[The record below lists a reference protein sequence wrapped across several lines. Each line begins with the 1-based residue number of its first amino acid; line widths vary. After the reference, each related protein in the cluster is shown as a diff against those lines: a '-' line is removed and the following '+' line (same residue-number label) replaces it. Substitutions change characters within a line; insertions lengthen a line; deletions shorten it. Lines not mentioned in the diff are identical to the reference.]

1 MVRIRHPEDIKKT
14 FKDVF
19 DNFTNV
25 TILKLISKG
34 HLDGLE
40 SPISIGKEA
49 NIFSAM
55 AQGERVMA
63 KIYRINVVDFN
74 KLFEYLRADPRYPG
88 LDRNRRKVVI
98 LWAKREY
105 RNLLK
110 AREAGVRV
118 PMARAVLNNVLVM
131 EFIGDEGEA
140 APKVKDLIPKNP
152 KEFFD
157 KVIVG
162 MQKLH
167 KAGLVHTDLSQFNIL
182 NYNEEPVFIDMS
194 QATTLENQNAQEYLD
209 RDIKNICTFFRKLGL
224 DIDDKKVKQQ
234 ITGKKSIRN
243 I

>member
-1 MVRIRHPEDIKKT
+1 MARIRHPEDIKKT

-34 HLDGLE
+34 QLDGLE

-55 AQGERVMA
+55 AQGERVMV
-63 KIYRINVVDFN
+63 KIYRIAACDFN
-74 KLFEYLRADPRYPG
+74 KMYDYLRADPRFPG
-88 LDRNRRKVVI
+88 LDKNRRKVVV
-98 LWAKREY
+98 LWARREY

-118 PMARAVLNNVLVM
+118 PTPRAVLNNVLVM
-131 EFIGDEGEA
+131 EFIGDEGIP
-140 APKVKDLIPKNP
+140 APRVKDAIPENP
-152 KEFFD
+152 KEFFE
-157 KVIVG
+157 KVVNG

-194 QATTLENQNAQEYLD
+194 QATTLENPNAQEYLT

-224 DIDDKKVKQQ
+224 DIDDEKIRQQ
-234 ITGKKSIRN
+234 ITGKKPIRN

>member
-34 HLDGLE
+34 QLDGLE

-63 KIYRINVVDFN
+63 KIYRINVIDFN
-74 KLFEYLRADPRYPG
+74 KMYEYLRTDPRITV
-88 LDRNRRKVVI
+88 DRNRRKVVI
-98 LWAKREY
+98 MWAKREY

-118 PMARAVLNNVLVM
+118 PTARAVLNNVLVM

-140 APKVKDLIPKNP
+140 APRVKDLLPKNP
-152 KEFFD
+152 KEFFE
-157 KVIVG
+157 KVIAG

-194 QATTLENQNAQEYLD
+194 QATTLENPNAQEYLT
-209 RDIKNICTFFRKLGL
+209 RDIKNICTFFRKIGIKA
-224 DIDDKKVKQQ
+224 DEQEVRKKV
-234 ITGKKSIRN
+234 TGKK
-243 I
+243 

>member
-1 MVRIRHPEDIKKT
+1 MARIRHPEDIKKT

-34 HLDGLE
+34 QLDGLE

-49 NIFSAM
+49 NIFSAL

-63 KIYRINVVDFN
+63 KIYRINVIDFN
-74 KLFEYLRADPRYPG
+74 KMYEYLRTDPRITV
-88 LDRNRRKVVI
+88 DRNRRKVVI
-98 LWAKREY
+98 MWAKREY

-118 PMARAVLNNVLVM
+118 PTARAVLNNVLVM

-140 APKVKDLIPKNP
+140 APRVKDLLPENP
-152 KEFFD
+152 KEFFE
-157 KVIVG
+157 KVVSG

-194 QATTLENQNAQEYLD
+194 QATTLENPNAQEYLT
-209 RDIKNICTFFRKLGL
+209 RDIKNVCTFFRKLGV
-224 DIDDKKVKQQ
+224 DIDEEKIKKQ
-234 ITGKKSIRN
+234 ITGKNAIRK
-243 I
+243 

>member
-34 HLDGLE
+34 QLDGLE
-40 SPISIGKEA
+40 SPVSIGKEA
-49 NIFSAM
+49 NIFSAQ
-55 AQGERVMA
+55 AQGEPVMV

-74 KLFEYLRADPRYPG
+74 KMFEYLCADPRFPG
-88 LDRNRRKVVI
+88 INKNRRKVVI

-118 PMARAVLNNVLVM
+118 PTPRAVLNNVLVM
-131 EFIGDEGEA
+131 EFIGDEGVP
-140 APKVKDLIPKNP
+140 APRVKDLLPQNP
-152 KEFFD
+152 KKFFE
-157 KVIVG
+157 KVISG

-194 QATTLENQNAQEYLD
+194 QATTLENPNAEEYLT
-209 RDIKNICTFFRKLGL
+209 RDIKNVCAFFRKLGL
-224 DIDDKKVKQQ
+224 KADEQKVRQQ
-234 ITGKKSIRN
+234 ITGKKPIRN

>member
-1 MVRIRHPEDIKKT
+1 MVRIRRPEELKKT

-34 HLDGLE
+34 QLDGLE

-55 AQGERVMA
+55 AQGERVMV

-74 KLFEYLRADPRYPG
+74 KMYDYLRTDPRFPA
-88 LDRNRRKVVI
+88 LDRNRRRVVL
-98 LWAKREY
+98 LWARREY

-110 AREAGVRV
+110 ARDAGVRV
-118 PMARAVLNNVLVM
+118 PTPRAVLNNVLVM
-131 EFIGDEGEA
+131 EFIGDEGIP
-140 APKVKDLIPKNP
+140 APRVKDLPPQNP
-152 KEFFD
+152 QEFFE
-157 KVIVG
+157 KVIEG
-162 MQKLH
+162 MRKLY

-194 QATTLENQNAQEYLD
+194 QATVLENPNSEEYLN
-209 RDIKNICTFFRKLGL
+209 RDIKNICTFFRKLRVKAEEEEVK
-224 DIDDKKVKQQ
+224 KKVM
-234 ITGKKSIRN
+234 GKK
-243 I
+243 

>member
-1 MVRIRHPEDIKKT
+1 MARIRHPEDIKKT

-34 HLDGLE
+34 QLDGLE

-49 NIFSAM
+49 NIFSAL

-98 LWAKREY
+98 MWAKREY

-118 PMARAVLNNVLVM
+118 PTARAVLNNVLVM

-140 APKVKDLIPKNP
+140 APKVKDLIPENP
-152 KEFFD
+152 KEFFE
-157 KVIVG
+157 KVIAG

-194 QATTLENQNAQEYLD
+194 QATTLENHNAEDYLT
-209 RDIKNICTFFRKLGL
+209 RDIKNICTFFRKIGVKA
-224 DIDDKKVKQQ
+224 DEQEVRKKV
-234 ITGKKSIRN
+234 TGKK
-243 I
+243 

>member
-1 MVRIRHPEDIKKT
+1 MARIRHPEDIKKT
-14 FKDVF
+14 FKNVF

-34 HLDGLE
+34 QLDGLE

-49 NIFSAM
+49 NIFSAL
-55 AQGERVMA
+55 AQGERVMV
-63 KIYRINVVDFN
+63 KIYRIATCDFN
-74 KLFEYLRADPRYPG
+74 KMYDYLRADPRFPG
-88 LDRNRRKVVI
+88 LDKNRRKVVV
-98 LWAKREY
+98 LWARREY

-118 PMARAVLNNVLVM
+118 PTPRAVLNNVLVM
-131 EFIGDEGEA
+131 EFIGDEGIP
-140 APKVKDLIPKNP
+140 APRVKDAIPENP
-152 KEFFD
+152 KEFFE
-157 KVIVG
+157 KVVNG

-194 QATTLENQNAQEYLD
+194 QATTLENPNAQEYLT

-224 DIDDKKVKQQ
+224 DIDDEKIRQQ
-234 ITGKKSIRN
+234 ITGKKPIRN

>member
-1 MVRIRHPEDIKKT
+1 MARIRHPEDIKKT

-34 HLDGLE
+34 QLDGLE

-49 NIFSAM
+49 NVFSAM

-74 KLFEYLRADPRYPG
+74 KLFEYLRADPRFPG

-98 LWAKREY
+98 MWARREY

-118 PMARAVLNNVLVM
+118 PTARAVLNNVLVM
-131 EFIGDEGEA
+131 EFIGDEGDA
-140 APKVKDLIPKNP
+140 APRVKDLIPKNP
-152 KEFFD
+152 KEFFE
-157 KVIVG
+157 KIIIG

-194 QATTLENQNAQEYLD
+194 QATTLENPNAEEYLD
-209 RDIKNICTFFRKLGL
+209 RDIKNICNFFRKLGL
-224 DIDDKKVKQQ
+224 DIDDEKVKQQ
-234 ITGKKSIRN
+234 ITGKKPIRN

>member
-1 MVRIRHPEDIKKT
+1 MARIRHPEDIKKT

-34 HLDGLE
+34 QLDGLE

-49 NIFSAM
+49 NIFSAL

-74 KLFEYLRADPRYPG
+74 KLFEYLRADPRFPG

-98 LWAKREY
+98 MWARREY

-131 EFIGDEGEA
+131 EFIGDDGEA
-140 APKVKDLIPKNP
+140 APKVKDAIPENP
-152 KEFFD
+152 KEFFE
-157 KVIVG
+157 KVIIG

-194 QATTLENQNAQEYLD
+194 QATTLENPNAEDYLT
-209 RDIKNICTFFRKLGL
+209 RDIKNICNFFRKLGL
-224 DIDDKKVKQQ
+224 DIDDEKVRQQ
-234 ITGKKSIRN
+234 ITGKKPIRK
-243 I
+243 

>member
-1 MVRIRHPEDIKKT
+1 MARIRHPEDIKKT
-14 FKDVF
+14 FKNVF

-34 HLDGLE
+34 QLDGLE

-49 NIFSAM
+49 NIFSAL
-55 AQGERVMA
+55 AQGERVMV
-63 KIYRINVVDFN
+63 KIYRIATCDFN
-74 KLFEYLRADPRYPG
+74 KMYDYLRADPRFPG
-88 LDRNRRKVVI
+88 LDKNRRKVVV
-98 LWAKREY
+98 LWARREY

-118 PMARAVLNNVLVM
+118 PTPRAVLNNVLVM
-131 EFIGDEGEA
+131 EFIGDEGIP
-140 APKVKDLIPKNP
+140 APRIKDAIPENP
-152 KEFFD
+152 KEFFE
-157 KVIVG
+157 KVVNG

-194 QATTLENQNAQEYLD
+194 QATTLENPNAQEYLT

-224 DIDDKKVKQQ
+224 DIDDEKIRQQ
-234 ITGKKSIRN
+234 ITGKKPIRN